1 MFAVFLIIFHILF
14 SVLIFYVKGLSSKI
28 DELPEKIAVA
38 LLNVKSERIQSQLD
52 ELNNKVK
59 NLQDVRQEK
68 VEKSP

>member
-14 SVLIFYVKGLSSKI
+14 LVLIFYVKGLSSKI